1 MTFEEMAP
9 PGVDT
14 TRPSI
19 ARVYDFFLGGKDN
32 FAIDRMAGQK
42 ALEITPDA
50 MEAGRAS
57 RAFLRRTVRLL
68 AAEAG
73 IRQFLDLGSGLPS
86 QGNVHEVAHSVDPSI
101 RVVYVDNDPM
111 VLTHGRALLADNHT
125 TTVIEA
131 DIRRPD
137 EILHNA
143 TVRQYLDFTK
153 PVGLL
158 MLAVLHHVGD
168 DEAPAEIAA
177 KLRAS
182 LAPGSYLALSH
193 FRDPAGLDP
202 AVSANAHEVE
212 RVFNATLGTG
222 RWRQQDE
229 ILSYFGDFE
238 LLDPGLVPL
247 ADWRPEPQDVRP
259 AQTDTYL
266 TFVGGVARKAA

>member
-1 MTFEEMAP
+1 MTIEERAP
-9 PGVDT
+9 AGVDI

-57 RAFLRRTVRLL
+57 RAFLRRMVRFL

-86 QGNVHEVAHSVDPSI
+86 RGNVHEVAHSVDPSI

-111 VLTHGRALLADNHT
+111 VLAHGRALLADNRT

-131 DIRRPD
+131 DIRRPE
-137 EILHNA
+137 EILDHP
-143 TVRQYLDFTK
+143 TVQTYLDFSQ

-158 MLAVLHHVGD
+158 MLAILHHVRD
-168 DEAPAEIAA
+168 DEKPGEIAA
-177 KLRAS
+177 RLRAS
-182 LAPGSYLALSH
+182 LAPGSYLAVSH
-193 FRDPAGLDP
+193 FRDPAEIDP

-222 RWRQQDE
+222 RWRLQEE

-238 LLDPGLVPL
+238 LIEPGLVPL
-247 ADWRPEPQDVRP
+247 ADWRPDPGDQRP
-259 AQTDTYL
+259 AQTNTYL
-266 TFVGGVARKAA
+266 TFVGGAARKS